1 MDYFAESLKLHA
13 KIGGKLETT
22 SRVSVNTRDDLSL
35 AYSPGVAEPCRAIA
49 ADPKLADTLTLKGRT
64 VAVISDGSAVLGLGN
79 IGPLA
84 SLPVMEGKCVLFK
97 EFAGVDAFP
106 IILSTQ
112 DTEEIITAVK
122 AIALTFGGINLEDI
136 SAPRCFEIE
145 ERLKAELDIPL
156 MHDDQHGT
164 AIVAL
169 AGLYNSLKVTGKK
182 IDEIKVVVN
191 GPGAAGTATIK
202 LFLQAGVKHVV
213 ACDSKGA
220 LSKNR
225 VGLDSAKQ
233 KLVEITNLEG
243 RDGSVKDMIVG
254 ADVFVGLSQPN
265 LLDRNDIRTMAKD
278 AIVFAMAN
286 PTPEIMPEE
295 AKAGGA
301 AIVATGR
308 SDFPNQ
314 LNNVL
319 AFPGIFKGVL
329 ESGKKKITEEM
340 KLAVARALADYVT
353 EPTADMII
361 PHPLDKN
368 VVPVVAAAV
377 KACA

>member
-1 MDYFAESLKLHA
+1 M
-13 KIGGKLETT
+13 
-22 SRVSVNTRDDLSL
+22 
-35 AYSPGVAEPCRAIA
+35 
-49 ADPKLADTLTLKGRT
+49 
-64 VAVISDGSAVLGLGN
+64 
-79 IGPLA
+79 
-84 SLPVMEGKCVLFK
+84 
-97 EFAGVDAFP
+97 
-106 IILSTQ
+106 
-112 DTEEIITAVK
+112 
-122 AIALTFGGINLEDI
+122 
-136 SAPRCFEIE
+136 
-145 ERLKAELDIPL
+145 
-156 MHDDQHGT
+156 
-164 AIVAL
+164 
-169 AGLYNSLKVTGKK
+169 
-182 IDEIKVVVN
+182 
-191 GPGAAGTATIK
+191 
-202 LFLQAGVKHVV
+202 KHIV

-225 VGLDSAKQ
+225 PGLDSAKQ

-265 LLDRNDIRTMAKD
+265 LLTRDDIRTMAKD